1 MTYLILALAT
11 WRFSAVLSYEVGPW
25 HIAEK
30 LRLRLKWE
38 IFECV
43 WCLSIW
49 IAAVLWIIYNFWPG
63 VMIVLVPFALSAG
76 AIIVEK
82 ING

>member
-11 WRFSAVLSYEVGPW
+11 WRFSAMLSYEEGPW
-25 HIAEK
+25 QIFERIRA
-30 LRLRLKWE
+30 RYQWE

-49 IAAVLWIIYNFWPG
+49 VAVALWIIYNFWPG
-63 VMIVLVPFALSAG
+63 VVIVLVPFALSAG